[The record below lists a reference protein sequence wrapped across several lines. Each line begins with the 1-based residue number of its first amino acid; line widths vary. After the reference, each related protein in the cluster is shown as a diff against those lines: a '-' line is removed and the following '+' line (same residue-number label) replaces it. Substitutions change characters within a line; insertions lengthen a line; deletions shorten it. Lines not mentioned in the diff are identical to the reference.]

1 MYILIIIRN
10 KNGTLTT
17 MYIKNKDKS
26 IIKLDDVAFRYNDG
40 NVIFQDIN
48 LSIEEGSFH
57 FLTGKSGAGKSSFL
71 KLLYLESLP
80 TTGDAYIFEKN
91 TKSYTRVQSALARQ
105 DISVVF
111 QDCRLLPHLNTF
123 DNVALPLRI
132 KGHSEES
139 IGKKVEELLSW
150 VGLHNFINAF
160 PQTLSGGQQQRVS
173 IARSVITQ
181 PRIILADEPT
191 GSVDDT
197 TASRI
202 MNLFEQLH
210 RHGTTIIMATHNR
223 TLVEEKKYSELII
236 ENSTIKKR
244 KNHDI

>member
-1 MYILIIIRN
+1 MM
-10 KNGTLTT
+10 KNQE
-17 MYIKNKDKS
+17 KS
-26 IIKLDDVAFRYNDG
+26 IIKLDNVSFRYSDG
-40 NVIFQDIN
+40 HVIFQDIN
-48 LSIEEGSFH
+48 LCVEEGSFH

-80 TTGDAYIFEKN
+80 TTGDAYIFAEN
-91 TKSYTRVQSALARQ
+91 TKSYTKEQSALARQ
-105 DISVVF
+105 NISIVF
-111 QDCRLLPHLNTF
+111 QDCKLLSHLNTF

-139 IGKKVEELLSW
+139 IAKKVEELLTW
-150 VGLHNFINAF
+150 VGLQDLIYAF
-160 PQTLSGGQQQRVS
+160 PKTLSGGQQQRVS

-202 MNLFEQLH
+202 MSLFEQLH
-210 RHGTTIIMATHNR
+210 KHGTTIIMATHNKA
-223 TLVEEKKYSELII
+223 LVEKKKHSELII
-236 ENSTIKKR
+236 ENGTIKKR
-244 KNHDI
+244 QNHGI

>member
-1 MYILIIIRN
+1 MN
-10 KNGTLTT
+10 NQ
-17 MYIKNKDKS
+17 DKS
-26 IIKLDDVAFRYNDG
+26 IIKLNDVAFRYGDG
-40 NVIFQDIN
+40 DAIFQDIN
-48 LSIEEGSFH
+48 LCIEEGSFH

-71 KLLYLESLP
+71 KLLYLESIP

-91 TKSYTRVQSALARQ
+91 TKSYTRAQSAIARQ
-105 DISVVF
+105 NISVVF
-111 QDCRLLPHLNTF
+111 QDCKLLSHLNTF

-139 IGKKVEELLSW
+139 ISKKVEELLSW
-150 VGLHNFINAF
+150 VGLKNFIHAF
-160 PQTLSGGQQQRVS
+160 PETLSGGQQQRVS

-181 PRIILADEPT
+181 PKIILADEPT

-202 MNLFEQLH
+202 MSLFEQLH

-223 TLVEEKKYSELII
+223 ALVEEKKHSELII
-236 ENSTIKKR
+236 ENGTIKKR
-244 KNHDI
+244 HNYDI